1 MLIIGDDES
10 RLVPLRARP
19 QCLVDLLDK
28 PLAPGDVV
36 RRVVVVGRK
45 LLAIE
50 VPLLDDDVIGQLAP
64 GGVELEPEA
73 VLVELEE
80 VLEPAEALV
89 EERGRDVL
97 VVDAEGEAVLL
108 EAVEDGLLREAVD
121 EVLAGVEGEAV
132 GGGGVDEEPVGL
144 RGGGHGRE
152 PAVEDGELVG
162 ERGVDGDGVGREAAH
177 DVLRHAEAHAARV
190 LREARH
196 RGRDCRGVGGA
207 EDLLADV
214 LEAVAGVGVDVAG
227 LVGDEDLR
235 GGGVGRVEAVG
246 LLAGEPVDVGA
257 AGAEPAEDV
266 VEAAVLHD
274 HHHHRLDRGVDLAL
288 LAAPLHARAVVA
300 PAIQAV
306 RRDHQG
312 QQEEASEEAPL
323 SGGGHGAG
331 AGQWRRRRRGGGLVF
346 GEWFPF

>member
-1 MLIIGDDES
+1 MVIEATMLIIGDDES
-10 RLVPLRARP
+10 RLVPLRAGSQR
-19 QCLVDLLDK
+19 LIDLLNK

-36 RRVVVVGRK
+36 RRVVVVGRE

-50 VPLLDDDVIGQLAP
+50 VPLLNDDVVGQLAP
-64 GGVELEPEA
+64 RGVELELEA
-73 VLVELEE
+73 
-80 VLEPAEALV
+80 AEALV

-97 VVDAEGEAVLL
+97 VVDAEGEAILL

-132 GGGGVDEEPVGL
+132 GGGGVDEEAVGL
-144 RGGGHGRE
+144 GGGGHGGE

-162 ERGVDGDGVGREAAH
+162 EGGVDGDRVGREAAH
-177 DVLRHAEAHAARV
+177 DVLGHAEAHAARV
-190 LREARH
+190 LREPGH
-196 RGRDCRGVGGA
+196 GGRDGRGVGGA

-214 LEAVAGVGVDVAG
+214 LEAVAGVRVDVAG

-235 GGGVGRVEAVG
+235 GGRVGRVEAVG
-246 LLAGEPVDVGA
+246 LRAGEPVDVGA

-274 HHHHRLDRGVDLAL
+274 HHHHRLDGGVDLAL

-300 PAIQAV
+300 PVEAV
-306 RRDHQG
+306 RRHHQG
-312 QQEEASEEAPL
+312 QEEEADEEAPL
-323 SGGGHGAG
+323 SGGRHGAG
-331 AGQWRRRRRGGGLVF
+331 AGQGRRGRRRRLVF
-346 GEWFPF
+346 GELFCFGINYPF